1 MRGLARLSVLRER
14 AGYRSLAA
22 DEEHCLHALAVGGA
36 TLAQLGELLLEQE
49 PPGAPPKRA
58 VQRLAV
64 LLDLWASDELLTSHS
79 SRSNG

>member
-22 DEEHCLHALAVGGA
+22 DEENCLHALAV
-36 TLAQLGELLLEQE
+36 
-49 PPGAPPKRA
+49 
-58 VQRLAV
+58 QRLAA

>member
-22 DEEHCLHALAVGGA
+22 DEEHCLHALAV
-36 TLAQLGELLLEQE
+36 
-49 PPGAPPKRA
+49 
-58 VQRLAV
+58 QRLAA